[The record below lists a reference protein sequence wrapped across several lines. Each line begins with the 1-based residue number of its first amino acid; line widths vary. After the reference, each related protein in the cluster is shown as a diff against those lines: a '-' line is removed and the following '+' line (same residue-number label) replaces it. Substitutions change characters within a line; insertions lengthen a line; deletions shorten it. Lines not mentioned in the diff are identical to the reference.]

1 MPQAEKFR
9 IALIQTQC
17 ALDPNENLSKTE
29 WRVREAAA
37 GGAQIVCLEE
47 LFRSQ
52 YFCREENH
60 DLFALAESIPGPSTG
75 ALGNLARELSVVIIA
90 SLFERR
96 SAGLYHNTVAV
107 LGTDGEISGIYRKM
121 HIPD

>member
-1 MPQAEKFR
+1 MPHAEKFR
-9 IALIQTQC
+9 IALIQTYC

-29 WRVREAAA
+29 WKIREAAA

-60 DLFALAESIPGPSTG
+60 DLFALAESIPGPSTQTLSKL
-75 ALGNLARELSVVIIA
+75 ALELRVVIIA

-96 SAGLYHNTVAV
+96 SAGL
-107 LGTDGEISGIYRKM
+107 
-121 HIPD
+121 